1 MKLFYAPDILRNQVL
16 PEEES
21 GHAVR
26 VLRLQS
32 GDNIEVVDGAG
43 GFYKAVIANPHPK
56 RCSFEI
62 IEKTEEFGKRD
73 FKLHMAIAP
82 TNEELRVGDIPNL
95 FCAGEKRP
103 QKKCISG

>member
-32 GDNIEVVDGAG
+32 GDNIEVVDGAQHTD
-43 GFYKAVIANPHPK
+43 KINTRSTVV
-56 RCSFEI
+56 R
-62 IEKTEEFGKRD
+62 
-73 FKLHMAIAP
+73 
-82 TNEELRVGDIPNL
+82 
-95 FCAGEKRP
+95 
-103 QKKCISG
+103 